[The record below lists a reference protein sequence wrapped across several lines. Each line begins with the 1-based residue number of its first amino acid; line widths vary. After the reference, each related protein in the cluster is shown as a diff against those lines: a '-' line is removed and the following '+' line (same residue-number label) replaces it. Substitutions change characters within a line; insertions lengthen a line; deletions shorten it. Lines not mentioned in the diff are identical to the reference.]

1 MKKYSKLK
9 SIDYCCKNGLKFI
22 SLFKSLFATTNK
34 NKQREILNKMQIIFD
49 NISDIYITKTK
60 NIIYHSQKM
69 DWFYTATSSYDEL
82 IDDDEIKDRY
92 DKFVLL
98 IETNKDAQLSF
109 AQISNQPYNIDFQ
122 KYKNILILDLLTTG
136 INPKID
142 KIIKFDYVL
151 LNQKLD
157 IILCGDFY
165 IKQDKLQISEK
176 FKTKYNIS
184 LKGIQCGQDENFIF
198 DLIQQLIVS
207 RPLLVSFKVSIIK
220 KFLYEFLKYYGEDK
234 SIDSLDTLDLLS
246 VYKENNKNKKVYN
259 VDGAIKYYNINYGLY
274 KNRAMIYYLLL
285 KEMIKMNDI
294 NLYIKPYKNNVVLTK
309 KD

>member
-136 INPKID
+136 INPQID

-246 VYKENNKNKKVYN
+246 VYNENNKNKKVYN

-294 NLYIKPYKNNVVLTK
+294 NLYIKPCKNNVVFTK

>member
-1 MKKYSKLK
+1 M
-9 SIDYCCKNGLKFI
+9 
-22 SLFKSLFATTNK
+22 
-34 NKQREILNKMQIIFD
+34 
-49 NISDIYITKTK
+49 
-60 NIIYHSQKM
+60 
-69 DWFYTATSSYDEL
+69 
-82 IDDDEIKDRY
+82 
-92 DKFVLL
+92 
-98 IETNKDAQLSF
+98 
-109 AQISNQPYNIDFQ
+109 
-122 KYKNILILDLLTTG
+122 TTG
-136 INPKID
+136 INPQID

-294 NLYIKPYKNNVVLTK
+294 NLYIKPCKNNVVFTK